1 MQLVG
6 PAFMDYVM
14 NGRVA
19 GPRSNRHP
27 LDRAAPH
34 GVFPCAGDDRW
45 ISIAVVT
52 ESEWLGLL
60 EAMSRP
66 AWASA
71 PAFATPVARVRN
83 IDAIHDHVATWT
95 RGFDDRELSA
105 TLQRHGV
112 AAAPVL
118 NVADLLTD
126 PHYRARGTFIEVTH
140 PLGFRETIYGGYV
153 KTSGFEPAVRPGPAM
168 GQDNEHVFMGLLG
181 LDDARYRALVESEVI
196 Y

>member
-6 PAFMDYVM
+6 PAFMDYAM

-19 GPRSNRHP
+19 GPRGNRHP
-27 LDRAAPH
+27 LDRGAPH

-52 ESEWLGLL
+52 VAEWLGLL
-60 EAMSRP
+60 DAMDRP
-66 AWASA
+66 SWAVG
-71 PAFATPVARVRN
+71 PAFVTSEARIRN
-83 IDAIHDHVATWT
+83 IDALHERIAAWS
-95 RGFDDRELSA
+95 RSFDDHELASR
-105 TLQRHGV
+105 LQRHGV

-118 NVADLLTD
+118 SVADLLSD

-153 KTSGFEPAVRPGPAM
+153 KPSGFDPAVRPGPAM
-168 GQDNEHVFMGLLG
+168 GQDNEHVFKELLC